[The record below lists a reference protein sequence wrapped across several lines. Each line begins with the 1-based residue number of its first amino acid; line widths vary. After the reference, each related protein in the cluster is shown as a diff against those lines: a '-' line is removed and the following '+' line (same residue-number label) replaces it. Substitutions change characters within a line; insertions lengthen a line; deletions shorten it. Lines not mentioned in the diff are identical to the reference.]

1 MPQSPHKEFAKRLHQ
16 AWDYAGFP
24 QGRHRTT
31 EIADHYEVSRESA
44 RKWSRGLS
52 MPTIERLHQM
62 AVQMEVSFEWLS
74 TGRGTMEGKNLVR
87 EASTKYDTP
96 EELRLVGLVRKL
108 PRKKQRA
115 LIQLLEES

>member
-1 MPQSPHKEFAKRLHQ
+1 MLQSPHKEFAKRLHQ

-24 QGRHRTT
+24 QGRHRTS

-44 RKWSRGLS
+44 RKWARGLS

-62 AVQMEVSFEWLS
+62 AVQMGISFEWLS

-115 LIQLLEES
+115 LIQLLEEC